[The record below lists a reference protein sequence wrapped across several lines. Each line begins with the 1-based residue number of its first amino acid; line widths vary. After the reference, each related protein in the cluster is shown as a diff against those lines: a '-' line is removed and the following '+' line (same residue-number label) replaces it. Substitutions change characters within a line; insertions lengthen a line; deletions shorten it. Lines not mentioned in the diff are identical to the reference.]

1 MKILAFNVSHDSSV
15 AYIDN
20 GELKFFCKE
29 ERVSKVKRDK
39 QPFKSLEIFRNN
51 FDVKLD
57 ECLYLTPS
65 NNEPL
70 GEYMYGEYVSKCFNI
85 ELTNYSS
92 LLHHTCHASLAFFN
106 SKFDTALVFVVDR
119 NGSIFF
125 INALPAARESES
137 VYIASKDNGLT
148 PIYKNYHLMNDERR
162 KHLIEKTIQDSFP
175 KSCLV
180 RARSLYSI
188 VMMYEA
194 ATTLIGQN
202 QLENGKT
209 MGLSSYCNNIEF
221 PTLTNDDG
229 IVDNRYFQSS
239 DDYGDKA
246 VCFID
251 CETNITQNVTPNNH
265 MYYAEKA
272 KHVQIESQNAVLNLI
287 SKYVG
292 ETGINNVCI
301 VGGYGLNVVANN
313 HYVKNLPNVN
323 FYFEPVSD
331 DTGISVGA
339 AMLRHFEKTNTAPQP
354 LTDNFYHY
362 YDNTE
367 LLKIGKP
374 SDLSEICDL
383 IIAQKSV
390 AIFEGNPESGPRALG
405 HRSILF
411 DARNKDCK
419 DLVNKIKNREW
430 YRPFAGIILEDHFEE
445 YFETLGLK
453 KSEYM
458 TINFHAKENAKKLAP
473 GIIHVDGTCRI
484 QTVSKGFI
492 YELLKEFYKKTGCPM
507 ILNTSFNLAGQPLVQ
522 TKADAVEVHKN
533 SLLDAVFF
541 VDDNKILLK

>member
-1 MKILAFNVSHDSSV
+1 MKILAFNFSHDSSV

-29 ERVSKVKRDK
+29 ERVSKIKRDK
-39 QPFKSLEIFRNN
+39 HPFKSLEIFRNN

-65 NNEPL
+65 NNEPSA
-70 GEYMYGEYVSKCFNI
+70 EYTYRAYVKKYFDI

-106 SKFDTALVFVVDR
+106 SKFNTALIFVVDR

-125 INALPAARESES
+125 IDSRPAARESES
-137 VYIASKDNGLT
+137 IYIASKNNGLT
-148 PIYKNYHLMNDERR
+148 PIYKNYHLMHSER
-162 KHLIEKTIQDSFP
+162 KKELIEATIQNNFP
-175 KSCLV
+175 PQCLV

-194 ATTLIGQN
+194 ATTLIGQG

-209 MGLSSYCNNIEF
+209 MGLSSYCHNTKF
-221 PTLTNDDG
+221 PALINDDG
-229 IVDNRYFQSS
+229 IIDSRYFLSS
-239 DDYGDKA
+239 DDSGDNE
-246 VCFID
+246 VCFVD
-251 CETNITQNVTPNNH
+251 YETTITQNVTLENH

-272 KHVQIESQNAVLNLI
+272 KHVQIESQNAVLKLI
-287 SKYVG
+287 SKYVH

-313 HYVKNLPNVN
+313 HYVKNLPNIN

-339 AMLRHFEKTNTAPQP
+339 AMLRHFEKTNTAPKP

-362 YDNTE
+362 YDTTE
-367 LLKIGKP
+367 SLEIGKP
-374 SDLSEICDL
+374 ADLSEICAL
-383 IIAQKSV
+383 LIAQKSV
-390 AIFEGNPESGPRALG
+390 AIFESNPESGPRALG

-430 YRPFAGIILEDHFEE
+430 YRPFAGIILEEYFEE

-458 TINFHAKENAKKLAP
+458 TINFYAKENAKKLAP

-484 QTVSKGFI
+484 QTISKGFI

-522 TKADAVEVHKN
+522 TKADAIEVHKN

-541 VDDNKILLK
+541 VDDKKILLK

>member
-1 MKILAFNVSHDSSV
+1 MKILAFNISHDSSV

-29 ERVSKVKRDK
+29 ERVSKIKRDK
-39 QPFKSLEIFRNN
+39 LPFKSLEIFRNN
-51 FDVKLD
+51 FDVNLD

-70 GEYMYGEYVSKCFNI
+70 TENAFSAYVKKTFNTK
-85 ELTNYSS
+85 LTNYSS
-92 LLHHTCHASLAFFN
+92 LLHHTCHASLAYFN
-106 SKFDTALVFVVDR
+106 SGFDTALVFVIDR
-119 NGSIFF
+119 NGSLFF
-125 INALPAARESES
+125 IDSISEARESES
-137 VYIASKDNGLT
+137 VYIASKNKGIE
-148 PIYKNYHLMNDERR
+148 PIYKNYHLMRSERR
-162 KHLIEKTIQDSFP
+162 REYIEKTIQSYFP
-175 KSCLV
+175 SQCLI
-180 RARSLYSI
+180 RARSLYGI

-209 MGLSSYCNNIEF
+209 MGLSSYCNKVNF
-221 PTLTNDDG
+221 PILTTDG
-229 IVDNRYFQSS
+229 IVDSRYFQSS
-239 DDYGDKA
+239 DDIGDHEI
-246 VCFID
+246 CFID
-251 CETNITQNVTPNNH
+251 NESNITENVTPENH

-272 KHVQIESQNAVLNLI
+272 KHVQVESQNAVLKLI
-287 SKYVG
+287 SNYVHK
-292 ETGINNVCI
+292 TGINNVCV

-339 AMLRHFEKTNTAPQP
+339 VMLRHFEKTNTAPRP

-362 YDNTE
+362 YDATE
-367 LLKIGKP
+367 LLEIGK
-374 SDLSEICDL
+374 SANLNEICDL

-390 AIFEGNPESGPRALG
+390 AIFEGNPEAGPRALG

-430 YRPFAGIILEDHFEE
+430 YRPFAGIILEEYFEE

-458 TINFHAKENAKKLAP
+458 TINFDAKENAKLMVP

-484 QTVSKGFI
+484 QTVSEGFM
-492 YELLKEFYKKTGCPM
+492 YNLLTEFYKRTGCPM

-522 TKADAVEVHKN
+522 TKADAITVHKN

-541 VDDNKILLK
+541 VDDKTLLLK